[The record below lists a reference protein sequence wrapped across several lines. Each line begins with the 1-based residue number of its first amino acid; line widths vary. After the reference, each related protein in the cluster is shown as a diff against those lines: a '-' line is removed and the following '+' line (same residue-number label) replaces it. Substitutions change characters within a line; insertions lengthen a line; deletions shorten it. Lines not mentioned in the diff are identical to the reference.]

1 MKSFL
6 ATNIIR
12 LFGILPMG
20 LGQWLGVFIGRILY
34 WLPNNA
40 KQETQLNVQRC
51 LPNLDLKQRDVLVKQ
66 SLAHTAMAMM
76 EMGHNWCD
84 KPATSL
90 TRVGQVSGAQLLT
103 DAKPR
108 IVLTPHFGN
117 WELFATWLANQVP
130 LTALYKP
137 AKLEDLDKLI
147 ADGRTRSG
155 MALAPASAKGVLGL
169 KRALKKQQAILIL
182 PDQEPPAKSA
192 VEVKFFD
199 QPAYTMTLAGQL
211 AKGSDIQILLGWA
224 QRLGPNKGFNVEL
237 LDITEQCNQDSLE
250 GTVQAMNDAIADL
263 IRQHPE
269 QYQWEYHRFKQTL
282 EQD

>member
-6 ATNIIR
+6 ASKIIH
-12 LFGILPMG
+12 LFGLLPMG
-20 LGQWLGVFIGRILY
+20 LAQWGGVFIGRLLY
-34 WLPNNA
+34 WLPNKA
-40 KQETQLNVQRC
+40 KQETELNIQRC
-51 LPNLDLKQRDVLVKQ
+51 LAHLDARQREHLVKQ

-76 EMGHNWCD
+76 EMGHNWSD
-84 KPATSL
+84 QPL
-90 TRVGQVSGAQLLT
+90 TNLARIQHVSGAQLLA

-108 IVLTPHFGN
+108 IILTPHFGN
-117 WELFATWLANQVP
+117 WELFATWVANQVP

-137 AKLEDLDKLI
+137 AKLEALDKII
-147 ADGRTRSG
+147 ADGRRASG

-192 VEVKFFD
+192 VQVSFFG
-199 QPAYTMTLAGQL
+199 QPAYTMTLAAQL
-211 AKGSDIQILLGWA
+211 AKGTDLQILLGWA
-224 QRLGPNKGFNVEL
+224 QRLGPSNGFNLEL

-269 QYQWEYHRFKQTL
+269 QYQWEYRRFKQTL
-282 EQD
+282 EQG

>member
-1 MKSFL
+1 
-6 ATNIIR
+6 
-12 LFGILPMG
+12 MG
-20 LGQWLGVFIGRILY
+20 LAQWAGVFIGRLLY
-34 WLPNNA
+34 WLPNKA
-40 KQETQLNVQRC
+40 KQETRLNIQRC
-51 LPNLDLKQRDVLVKQ
+51 LPNLDVTQRDLLVKQ
-66 SLAHTAMAMM
+66 SLVHTAMAMM

-84 KPATSL
+84 QSATNL
-90 TRVGQVSGAQLLT
+90 ARIQQVIGEQLLA

-117 WELFATWLANQVP
+117 WELFATWLANQVS

-137 AKLEDLDKLI
+137 AKLEALDKLI
-147 ADGRTRSG
+147 ADGRTTSG

-192 VEVKFFD
+192 IEVKFFD

-211 AKGSDIQILLGWA
+211 AKGTDIQILLGWA

-237 LDITEQCNQDSLE
+237 LDITDQCNQESLE
-250 GTVQAMNDAIADL
+250 GIVQAMNDAIADL

-269 QYQWEYHRFKQTL
+269 QYQWEYRRFKHTL
-282 EQD
+282 EQN